1 MTRTILDSL
10 ELIDDVPEGV
20 FITHEKSTKRYALH
34 QHKKGQLTYVEGG
47 ITYVT
52 VDNVTHV
59 VPAKYFFWIP
69 QGVPHILRLSHST
82 TVLHSLY
89 FYTHDD
95 DKDPFYT
102 TLGIYAASDLL
113 IEMIAYTAC
122 WHNQMIDS
130 HTSNFEFIKALKN
143 ILPTFIHKNIQ
154 LQLPL
159 SDHPRMTKITDYL
172 ESNFELPLTLMH
184 ISNKFNMS
192 ERTVSRLFQAEL
204 QISFLQYLKALRIVK
219 AIEFLLKTELSV
231 SEIANKTGYV
241 TLGAFSNAFFEFT
254 GTRPLEMRKNK

>member
-1 MTRTILDSL
+1 MKIIDSL
-10 ELIDDVPEGV
+10 EFIDSIEEGV
-20 FITHEKSTKRYALH
+20 FINHEKSTKRYPLH
-34 QHKKGQLTYVEGG
+34 QHQKGQLTYVEGG

-52 VDNVTHV
+52 VDNVTYV

-69 QGVPHILRLSHST
+69 EGVPHILRLSNSA

-95 DKDPFYT
+95 DNDPFYT

-113 IEMIAYTAC
+113 IEMIAYTVC
-122 WHNQMIDS
+122 WHDKMVNQD
-130 HTSNFEFIKALKN
+130 TPNFVFLQALKN
-143 ILPTFIHKNIQ
+143 ILPTFINKNIQ
-154 LQLPL
+154 LQLPF
-159 SDHPRMTKITDYL
+159 SDNPRITKITDYL
-172 ESNFELPLTLMH
+172 DSSFGLPLTLTD

-192 ERTVSRLFQAEL
+192 ERSVSRLFQAEL

-219 AIEFLLKTELSV
+219 AIELLMKTEHSV
-231 SEIANKTGYV
+231 SEIANTVGYV
-241 TLGAFSNAFFEFT
+241 TLGAFSNAFCEFT

>member
-1 MTRTILDSL
+1 MKIIDSL
-10 ELIDDVPEGV
+10 EFIDSDPKGV

-52 VDNVTHV
+52 VDSITYV

-69 QGVPHILRLSHST
+69 QGVPHILRLSHSA

-89 FYTHDD
+89 FYTQDD
-95 DKDPFYT
+95 DKNPFYT

-122 WHNQMIDS
+122 WHNQMVDK
-130 HTSNFEFIKALKN
+130 HTPNFVFIQALKN

-154 LQLPL
+154 LQLPF
-159 SDHPRMTKITDYL
+159 SDNPRMTKITDYL
-172 ESNFELPLTLMH
+172 DVNFGLPLSLQH
-184 ISNKFNMS
+184 ISTAFNLS
-192 ERTVSRLFQAEL
+192 ERSVSRLFQAEL

-219 AIEFLLKTELSV
+219 AIELLLKTELSV
-231 SEIANKTGYV
+231 SEIANKIGYI

-254 GTRPLEMRKNK
+254 GMRPLEMRKNK